1 MESLTTNSFPRL
13 TRLLL
18 TALVILPSGSLVGA
32 INSPAGSN
40 PGRSLPAKCPQRPP
54 EKEVKPAK
62 TNPPADT
69 PKTVPTTAT
78 DSPAVMPKTI
88 PSPSPTPPVGTNTD
102 SKVWLKWMAAW
113 DASSYNIRR
122 SLDRNGEYTL
132 IGSTSATEFVDASV
146 ANGTLYYYVVT
157 SKNSAKE
164 SQRSDVISARPTS
177 SQPTN
182 LTLTLVDGQLQITW
196 PADHTGWVL
205 QMSSLTLVT
214 GVSTNWTSLT
224 NTIATNSVTVPVI
237 LTSGGVF
244 FRLAHP

>member
-40 PGRSLPAKCPQRPP
+40 HGRSLPTKCPQRPP
-54 EKEVKPAK
+54 
-62 TNPPADT
+62 ADK

-88 PSPSPTPPVGTNTD
+88 PSPTPPVGTNTD

-237 LTSGGVF
+237 LTNGSVF